1 MIFFLFLPALFWG
14 LSYIAIKV
22 GLRYLTPTELISL
35 RLVMA
40 APILYTILKIKKIPI
55 RWQQDKLL
63 YLLSGLVI
71 FAHFFI
77 MAHGM
82 ETVSALDT
90 SWILTTAPIFIMLLS
105 RLILKESIS
114 FYPIVG
120 LIIAMFGVLALVSK
134 GNYRDLGWLSS
145 VDDWLVLCSCVTW
158 AIYTILARII
168 TRRHNSMA
176 ATYIMI
182 MIPTI
187 LIVPFVFLHSGFSRI
202 IAMPA
207 DGWIAVVFLG
217 VFCLAISFWLWTEG
231 LSRHPA
237 AEVGVYLY
245 LEPLVTTFAAILFL
259 SERFT
264 FSTLIGSAAIFAGVY
279 ISSLNPRGKALA

>member
-35 RLVMA
+35 RLLLA
-40 APILYTILKIKKIPI
+40 APVLYTILKYKKIPI
-55 RWQQDKLL
+55 RWHQDKLL
-63 YLLSGLVI
+63 YVISGLVI

-105 RLILKESIS
+105 RIILKESIS
-114 FYPIVG
+114 FYPIAG
-120 LIIAMFGVLALVSK
+120 LAVALFGVMALVSE
-134 GNYRDLGWLSS
+134 GDFQHLGWLSS
-145 VDDWLVLCSCVTW
+145 VDDWLVLASCVTW

-187 LIVPFVFLHSGFSRI
+187 LIVPFVFLHSGFGRI
-202 IAMPA
+202 MAMPF
-207 DGWIAVVFLG
+207 DGWVAVVFLG

-231 LSRHPA
+231 LARHPA

-245 LEPLVTTFAAILFL
+245 LEPLVTTFAAVLFL

-264 FSTLIGSAAIFAGVY
+264 FSTLIGAVVIFAGVY
-279 ISSLNPRGKALA
+279 ISSLNSRVKAAA